1 VLQHLQGLHGAG
13 LVAPGLADVAGNRG
27 QFALDNINFAEIPE
41 PASLALTALALG
53 MAGFARRRRSV

>member
-1 VLQHLQGLHGAG
+1 MYVFGFACNAAG
-13 LVAPGLADVAGNRG
+13 SCSAFSTDRG
-27 QFALDNINFAEIPE
+27 QFALDNLNLAEIPE